1 MFLCLHVFIL
11 NMRLIWRE
19 KNHWFFFSKF
29 KKNFYFQKIGILIIF
44 WHWIFINFFL
54 QGGVLVAVVRGANS
68 PKILRTITEQ
78 LQQEHKVI
86 DGQSERKEVRPKDR
100 GEDLRIKEGVEL
112 VCDWKGGCKKSAD
125 GKICK
130 QIQQKMIVHVV
141 VKAMTGEIFKN
152 WFCIN

>member
-112 VCDWKGGCKKSAD
+112 VCDWKGGGVKSLL
-125 GKICK
+125 
-130 QIQQKMIVHVV
+130 M
-141 VKAMTGEIFKN
+141 VKYANKYNRRWLFM
-152 WFCIN
+152 